1 MTERPGED
9 GSDAEPPRDDAPET
23 EAVETPAD
31 GNGDDGDDPARPDAP
46 STTDDDGGPLAGRRD
61 TVAKGLLVTAVVAVA
76 VAGAAAVAPTLGV
89 DSAPATEFETFDPD
103 RTVTEPLPSTG
114 AIEPEPPIVPAGGTV
129 VVDVSR
135 VDRSRLG
142 PLSEAL
148 SRANHD
154 VEYAPESLSDS
165 LDGAD
170 GLVIVDPEVGYSTD
184 ELDAVEAF
192 ADEGGRVVIFGN
204 PNRFEASTGPLDSSL
219 AERESELG
227 RLGGRFDLYFDTR
240 YVYDQERNDGN
251 YRHVVASPPEGA
263 SLTDGNGSIPDAED
277 IVLYTP
283 TEVRSTDDGEP
294 ILVTGPNA
302 RTADSDTQREHTLAM
317 RDGNVLAIGDAR
329 FIAADRYNVGDN
341 EEFLAGVVEFLVSGD
356 RDDSTGAGGA
366 NGSDVGGNAGG
377 AENGSDTGA
386 ENGSDTGGNET
397 AVDARVAA

>member
-1 MTERPGED
+1 
-9 GSDAEPPRDDAPET
+9 
-23 EAVETPAD
+23 
-31 GNGDDGDDPARPDAP
+31 
-46 STTDDDGGPLAGRRD
+46 
-61 TVAKGLLVTAVVAVA
+61 
-76 VAGAAAVAPTLGV
+76 
-89 DSAPATEFETFDPD
+89 
-103 RTVTEPLPSTG
+103 
-114 AIEPEPPIVPAGGTV
+114 
-129 VVDVSR
+129 
-135 VDRSRLG
+135 LG
-142 PLSEAL
+142 PLTEAI
-148 SRANHD
+148 SKANHD
-154 VEYAPESLSDS
+154 VEYPDRDLEGA
-165 LDGAD
+165 LDGAEA
-170 GLVIVDPEVGYSTD
+170 LVVVDPGSRYSED
-184 ELDAVEAF
+184 DLDAIETF

-204 PNRFEASTGPLDSSL
+204 PNRFEVTAAALGSSIS
-219 AERESELG
+219 ERESELG
-227 RLGGRFDLYFDTR
+227 RLGARFDLHFDTR

-263 SLTDGNGSIPDAED
+263 SLTDGNGSITDAED
-277 IVLYTP
+277 VVLYTP

-377 AENGSDTGA
+377 AENGSDTG
-386 ENGSDTGGNET
+386 GNET